1 MDPPLL
7 QHKTTIQFASHYNKM
22 RIQRNKEKKRL
33 EAEGNGEKVLEDSTS
48 EVDTSSSEQGATTIR
63 AHSNRGTT
71 TDVLYAEKENNSRM
85 MGCHS
90 TKHYAQVQC
99 GLIEFD

>member
-1 MDPPLL
+1 M
-7 QHKTTIQFASHYNKM
+7 
-22 RIQRNKEKKRL
+22 EKKYWKTAPLKLIR
-33 EAEGNGEKVLEDSTS
+33 AHPNRGT
-48 EVDTSSSEQGATTIR
+48 TTIR